1 MAIIT
6 SPPCRLQMP
15 GRLRSQCT
23 SAVKTEISWCQA
35 DNMTDKNW
43 STNHNKTMI
52 IPWILIMDEVRRDAK
67 QLSRRHRTTGT
78 IYCQAGVMGHSYQCG
93 KQCQGTK
100 RKQLENLLQNLLKKE
115 KICFQD
121 IARHAPERHCR
132 WCQGVQSRSR
142 CLLLDCRSGC
152 LQGYGFVTFPCHV
165 GCRWG
170 AKPRPPGGPV
180 LQSNLQA
187 KKLQA
192 ATAKAFQCNQSLILR
207 GETGSR

>member
-1 MAIIT
+1 
-6 SPPCRLQMP
+6 
-15 GRLRSQCT
+15 
-23 SAVKTEISWCQA
+23 
-35 DNMTDKNW
+35 
-43 STNHNKTMI
+43 
-52 IPWILIMDEVRRDAK
+52 MDEVRRDAK

-100 RKQLENLLQNLLKKE
+100 RKQLEILLQKPSM

-121 IARHAPERHCR
+121 MLQRHCR

-152 LQGYGFVTFPCHV
+152 LQGYGFVAFPCHV

-170 AKPRPPGGPV
+170 AKPRPRGGPV
-180 LQSNLQA
+180 LQSSLQA

-207 GETGSR
+207 GETGNLGVAITHGSTNSEPWKYHEISI